1 MDRRVYLTDGSR
13 TPFLKAR
20 GKPNPFTPADLAVQC
35 GRPLLALCSAKSPLR
50 AWLDQEVVV
59 MEST

>member
-20 GKPNPFTPADLAVQC
+20 GRPGPFTPADLAVQC
-35 GRPLLALCSAKSPLR
+35 GRPLLVRPLQSSGAPGR
-50 AWLDQEVVV
+50 
-59 MEST
+59 S